1 MSEVL
6 HPVDVRDPR
15 FADCGTLLEPQ
26 DDPARFG
33 PQDASLHF
41 DQGDHPRF
49 YLMRLRRRPPQVSAM
64 TRHRLVSQCLGSA
77 DSQPFWMVVAPP
89 GDTIAAEAL
98 LLVKLHPGEG
108 LKLHPGTWH
117 SGPYFSESTAL
128 FFNLE
133 LSRTNENDHNAT
145 ALSNPRPLALI

>member
-6 HPVDVRDPR
+6 HPVNVRDPR

-49 YLMRLRRRPPQVSAM
+49 YLM
-64 TRHRLVSQCLGSA
+64 
-77 DSQPFWMVVAPP
+77 
-89 GDTIAAEAL
+89 
-98 LLVKLHPGEG
+98 
-108 LKLHPGTWH
+108 
-117 SGPYFSESTAL
+117 
-128 FFNLE
+128 
-133 LSRTNENDHNAT
+133 
-145 ALSNPRPLALI
+145 